1 MRGVALRV
9 LQIGAIAAV
18 LIASD
23 QTVFDLDRFLVPKEL
38 VVHAMAFLA
47 AIFALG
53 VLRRLEMTRADWL
66 LVLYL
71 ALSAVSAAF
80 ATNGWLG
87 FRAFALS
94 ASVILIFWTARA
106 LGDARLINALAIAV
120 VIASLTSL
128 LETYGVRL
136 SIFASTR
143 VPGGTLGN
151 RNFIAHLAAIGLP
164 LLFAIAIR
172 SARFLPASIGVAIVT
187 ASLVLTRSRAA
198 WIAAAVMLVVF
209 VISSHA
215 WARMAGV
222 LAFAVAGAAAAL
234 IIPNTL
240 QWRSGNPYMRS
251 VTDIAN
257 YNQGSGRGRLIQYER
272 SLMMAGAHPL
282 FGVGPGNWPVAYP
295 HFAEGSDPSVDGGN
309 NMTFNPWPSSDWIA
323 FVSERGLIAA
333 IVLAIAL
340 VSIAFKSRDAA
351 AMAIVAAAL
360 VAGLFDAVLLLPVPA
375 MIVFAALGTLT
386 SGGQAILPVQERPG
400 RIAWPALLLILV
412 AALGVYR
419 SGAELIAMSLYD
431 QPRAASK
438 IDPGNYRIERR
449 VHPRAAHALFPYAR

>member
-1 MRGVALRV
+1 MRSVALRV
-9 LQIGAIAAV
+9 LQTGAIAAV
-18 LIASD
+18 LIASN

-47 AIFALG
+47 AIFAFG
-53 VLRRLEMTRADWL
+53 ALRRMEMSRADWL

-128 LETYGVRL
+128 LETYGMRL

-172 SARFLPASIGVAIVT
+172 GGRFLPASIGVAIVT

-222 LAFAVAGAAAAL
+222 LVFAVAGAAAAM

-240 QWRSGNPYMRS
+240 Q
-251 VTDIAN
+251 
-257 YNQGSGRGRLIQYER
+257 
-272 SLMMAGAHPL
+272 
-282 FGVGPGNWPVAYP
+282 
-295 HFAEGSDPSVDGGN
+295 
-309 NMTFNPWPSSDWIA
+309 
-323 FVSERGLIAA
+323 
-333 IVLAIAL
+333 
-340 VSIAFKSRDAA
+340 
-351 AMAIVAAAL
+351 
-360 VAGLFDAVLLLPVPA
+360 
-375 MIVFAALGTLT
+375 
-386 SGGQAILPVQERPG
+386 
-400 RIAWPALLLILV
+400 
-412 AALGVYR
+412 
-419 SGAELIAMSLYD
+419 
-431 QPRAASK
+431 
-438 IDPGNYRIERR
+438 
-449 VHPRAAHALFPYAR
+449 